1 MRDLEGITA
10 SREGY
15 IQEGIARSLVGER
28 DLWRREREAYVVAT
42 KRERERER
50 EREKEREGGQ
60 LQVEISLLRGNIGV
74 LISEIRGHRMP
85 LPFSPHIPSKNPPIC

>member
-1 MRDLEGITA
+1 MRDLEGIAA

-28 DLWRREREAYVVAT
+28 DLWRREREAHVVAT

-50 EREKEREGGQ
+50 ERE
-60 LQVEISLLRGNIGV
+60 RGV
-74 LISEIRGHRMP
+74 S
-85 LPFSPHIPSKNPPIC
+85 FK